1 MDYKVL
7 ITSRARE
14 SLSRYIHYTAVVLQN
29 PQAARSIGID
39 ARETKNRLSKIA
51 EIISLC
57 EHPLLSKF
65 GYRKIHFRKHDFFMV
80 YRVENNI
87 VIVEEMFHDLQDFE
101 SVFIKSIRKNQSE
114 ENLR

>member
-1 MDYKVL
+1 
-7 ITSRARE
+7 
-14 SLSRYIHYTAVVLQN
+14 
-29 PQAARSIGID
+29 
-39 ARETKNRLSKIA
+39 
-51 EIISLC
+51 
-57 EHPLLSKF
+57 
-65 GYRKIHFRKHDFFMV
+65 MV